1 MWPKRRVQIVLK
13 LVKSPREVLLNFDL
27 DVCAT
32 GWDGTEVWMLPRF
45 VRALETGT
53 NVFTMDLINGHYL
66 GDRKATR
73 DKRTQNAAMVSVFP
87 NLHRLALP
95 FQSLTPTSKTLLA
108 SISLGEKLRPPP
120 LSLLTIARESREW
133 TRQVVQ
139 RYIKNSQSNS
149 AVTDQ
154 FPESGVK
161 KRMDIPITSEPQ
173 GRSCLTG
180 FELFMRHVAL
190 WEMEQAG
197 EIDIRGHVFAEDV
210 YNNIGQV
217 AYDDT
222 PSKYEWDEN
231 FNIKDFIESIDRYN
245 DCELQSPELEWRN
258 HRLKFPTV
266 QRVTHASSITEIL
279 FQMKGILGNEKIIP
293 LTVLDHDGKH
303 EVLTVWR
310 LNKVLNWQMVDR
322 RIDEVREVLWAFHR
336 ANERLLVPELAERID
351 FLRTNLSKR
360 AIRISEKDE
369 NLAFVRWVGRE
380 PYDVD
385 GLSRDEDT
393 DYEDK

>member
-73 DKRTQNAAMVSVFP
+73 DKRYNILS
-87 NLHRLALP
+87 
-95 FQSLTPTSKTLLA
+95 TLLA

-161 KRMDIPITSEPQ
+161 KRMDIPVFTHAMLGPQ

-266 QRVTHASSITEIL
+266 QRVTHASHDVVIPVVTTEEFVTFANASVVEAL
-279 FQMKGILGNEKIIP
+279 EMKGILGNEKIIP